1 MKTISKQSIKHT
13 SVNVR
18 SIMPDGIFLTVYGND
33 YYLSYNRLP
42 WFRDAKLSDIFN
54 VEMIGDDA
62 IRWDALDVDLEIDSL
77 KYPER
82 FPLVMKRNVNEVLN
96 I

>member
-1 MKTISKQSIKHT
+1 MKTISKQNTKHT
-13 SVNVR
+13 SVNVH
-18 SIMPDGIFLTVYGND
+18 SIMSDGIFLTVCGND

-42 WFRDAKLSDIFN
+42 WFRNAKLSDIFN
-54 VEMIGDDA
+54 VKMIGDDA

-82 FPLVMKRNVNEVLN
+82 YPLVMKRDVNEVLYN
-96 I
+96 